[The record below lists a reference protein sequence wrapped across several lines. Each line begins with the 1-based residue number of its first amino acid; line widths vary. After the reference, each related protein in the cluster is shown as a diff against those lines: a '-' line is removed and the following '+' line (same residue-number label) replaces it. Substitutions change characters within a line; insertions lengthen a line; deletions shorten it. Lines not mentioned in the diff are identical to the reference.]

1 MQKRNAG
8 MTVQPS
14 AIMVCNG
21 IDAILF
27 SGTVQR
33 IKRYA
38 WFSAEKCNKF
48 RGMNRTPKSR
58 VMFFYPLEYISR
70 GVL

>member
-48 RGMNRTPKSR
+48 RGMND
-58 VMFFYPLEYISR
+58 LEAQKQLKTVHTS
-70 GVL
+70 